1 MLWDKYSDAQEA
13 AAEKAKERV
22 KIESDGRSQM
32 IKTRFEIEN
41 TTKSLKDFTGSKEQE
56 KAKVEELNRKY
67 GESFGYYNTVAEW
80 YDVLIQKSDD
90 YIQMLFLQAKAQ
102 SLVNKAVE
110 ADETVNEVKATP
122 ESDVEGSM
130 GWFSK
135 MGLYMAQSES
145 YGQIDAQA
153 LIEKHNKEAKDAAVK
168 AAEEQRDAYLE
179 EAKKLQ
185 EEYAELGKKSGI
197 GGFVAPENNKDK
209 AKPAN
214 NLAELELKA
223 RQKIEDQRIAILKE
237 GYDKEREEASLNF
250 EREKERINRIQAAQ
264 IYDATVAEI
273 DGKEKKDNEE
283 KKKKQQET
291 LQELLTKYRDYEAQR
306 AAIKKQGDDDIAKL
320 EAERTEANS
329 AEIDRAIA
337 VAREK
342 VKQGIQSVNDAE
354 ADSIS
359 KDNDFFKKLFGD
371 YSSMSF
377 DSLQKLISQAKQLR
391 AYLSGK
397 GDAKGITFISPDQ
410 LKNIEKSPAELEK
423 LKKALDKLLD
433 TGKGG
438 NNKWENIFKTFE
450 KGFAELKG
458 AKGAKEVSGAI
469 GTISGA
475 ASEAAGELANM
486 FDQMG
491 NTEVAD
497 ALNGMQQVMGAVSN
511 IGQGFAKGGLIGGI
525 GAAIG
530 EAANFLTSAFAA
542 EARHKEALKEIEKA
556 KLDFQRQYNL
566 LLLEQNLLLEKAE
579 NIFGERQVAKAA
591 NAIEVYRD
599 ALSQF
604 KEELAGDAPTMNRI
618 ERMTGDFAGTY
629 RKRLENYQKGFGGL
643 NDAQIV
649 TGHKKTGLFGWGK
662 GKDVYSGI
670 LDVYPELI
678 KANGELDTEM
688 LQVILDT
695 RKMSDETRNYLENLI
710 DLKDAMDEAEQAL
723 EDYLQ
728 ETFGSLGQGM
738 LDSITSAIKGSG
750 TALENFADQAA
761 SVLENLGE
769 QIAYSLF
776 FADKFDDLQK
786 KLKAVYGSGKSE
798 EQIAGDAMH
807 LIDSFYDNIGNNV
820 DAAQSWMEAW
830 KDKAAAMGYDLWK
843 NDEEKTTTQSGRAGA
858 FQTLTQDQGTKLEGL
873 MTSLQMHDASIDE
886 NVENISEGIGGA
898 LETIDKIKTN
908 TDALPK
914 IYDEIRD
921 IKQNGLK
928 MK

>member
-1 MLWDKYSDAQEA
+1 M
-13 AAEKAKERV
+13 
-22 KIESDGRSQM
+22 
-32 IKTRFEIEN
+32 
-41 TTKSLKDFTGSKEQE
+41 
-56 KAKVEELNRKY
+56 
-67 GESFGYYNTVAEW
+67 
-80 YDVLIQKSDD
+80 
-90 YIQMLFLQAKAQ
+90 
-102 SLVNKAVE
+102 
-110 ADETVNEVKATP
+110 
-122 ESDVEGSM
+122 
-130 GWFSK
+130 
-135 MGLYMAQSES
+135 
-145 YGQIDAQA
+145 
-153 LIEKHNKEAKDAAVK
+153 
-168 AAEEQRDAYLE
+168 
-179 EAKKLQ
+179 
-185 EEYAELGKKSGI
+185 
-197 GGFVAPENNKDK
+197 APENNKDK

-250 EREKERINRIQAAQ
+250 EREKERINREEQQRIELYNKLKAAGEKVTPEQLANISAQAATQRIQVAQ

-530 EAANFLTSAFAA
+530 AAANFLTSAFAA

-579 NIFGERQVAKAA
+579 NIFGERQVAKAVG
-591 NAIEVYRD
+591 AIEVYRD

-604 KEELAGDAPTMNRI
+604 KEELAGDAPTMNWI

-629 RKRLENYQKGFGGL
+629 RKRLENYRKGFGGL